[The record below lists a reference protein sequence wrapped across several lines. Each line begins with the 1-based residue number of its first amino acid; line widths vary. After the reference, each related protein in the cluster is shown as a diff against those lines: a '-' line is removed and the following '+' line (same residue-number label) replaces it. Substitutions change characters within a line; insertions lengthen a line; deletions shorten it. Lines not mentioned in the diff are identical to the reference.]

1 MLILLKK
8 EKIISYL
15 ITICIII
22 MLFVAGNFMPV
33 ENETMQTS
41 AKTSKDLPIYSVETN
56 ENKVALTINCAW
68 TNDDIEDILQT
79 LKSNNC
85 KATFFLVGD
94 WIDRYEKSVK
104 MIYENGHE
112 IANHSNTH
120 PHVGSL
126 NLEKNIEEIKLTAD
140 KIEKLTGKR
149 SNLYR
154 GPYGEYNDTVLK
166 AAKEQSH
173 TMIQW
178 SIDSLDY
185 NDLTCDEMLERIEPN
200 LKNGSIILMHSGA
213 KNTASS
219 LDKIIKTIQNKGY
232 ELVTVS
238 DLIYEEGRVDN
249 QGVQHS
255 I

>member
-1 MLILLKK
+1 M
-8 EKIISYL
+8 
-15 ITICIII
+15 
-22 MLFVAGNFMPV
+22 
-33 ENETMQTS
+33 
-41 AKTSKDLPIYSVETN
+41 
-56 ENKVALTINCAW
+56 
-68 TNDDIEDILQT
+68 QT

>member
-1 MLILLKK
+1 
-8 EKIISYL
+8 
-15 ITICIII
+15 

-33 ENETMQTS
+33 ENEIMQTS

-94 WIDRYEKSVK
+94 WIDKYEESVK

-120 PHVGSL
+120 SHVGSL
-126 NLEKNIEEIKLTAD
+126 NLEKNIEEIKLAAD

-154 GPYGEYNDTVLK
+154 GPYGEYNDTVV
-166 AAKEQSH
+166 
-173 TMIQW
+173 
-178 SIDSLDY
+178 Y
-185 NDLTCDEMLERIEPN
+185 
-200 LKNGSIILMHSGA
+200 
-213 KNTASS
+213 
-219 LDKIIKTIQNKGY
+219 
-232 ELVTVS
+232 
-238 DLIYEEGRVDN
+238 
-249 QGVQHS
+249 
-255 I
+255 

>member
-94 WIDRYEKSVK
+94 WIDKYEESVK

-120 PHVGSL
+120 SHVGSL
-126 NLEKNIEEIKLTAD
+126 NLEKNIEEIKLAAD

-154 GPYGEYNDTVLK
+154 GPYGEYNDTVLRSCK
-166 AAKEQSH
+166 RIKSYNN
-173 TMIQW
+173 TMVNRYTR
-178 SIDSLDY
+178 L
-185 NDLTCDEMLERIEPN
+185 
-200 LKNGSIILMHSGA
+200 
-213 KNTASS
+213 
-219 LDKIIKTIQNKGY
+219 
-232 ELVTVS
+232 
-238 DLIYEEGRVDN
+238 
-249 QGVQHS
+249 
-255 I
+255 